1 MLFGRLPDFVEMV
14 HDIGWWT
21 FGVELAFH
29 EIHVWRHM
37 TEELVITLAQ
47 VIEAWIAVAV
57 VDKSVFWTFA
67 VAGKLE
73 LALAAL
79 LWK

>member
-29 EIHVWRHM
+29 EIHVWCHM
-37 TEELVITLAQ
+37 TEELVITFAQ

-67 VAGKLE
+67 VASKLE

>member
-1 MLFGRLPDFVEMV
+1 MAADHVMK
-14 HDIGWWT
+14 HHA
-21 FGVELAFH
+21 LAG
-29 EIHVWRHM
+29 E
-37 TEELVITLAQ
+37 Q